1 MSSTR
6 DTNGERVREEAQ
18 RGTETTSPK
27 AERAPGTGRGRSR
40 MTPSEA
46 TWLAWYTCA
55 VSLAL
60 TALGILLLIL
70 SQAHRGVPVFEEWV
84 ENAVIA
90 VSFSTVGAI
99 VAPRFPSGNPIGWLF
114 CAIGFVAGVI
124 LFGSEYAHYA
134 LLVRPGTLP
143 GGGELAWIV
152 SWLWVVHAGLFAFMA
167 LLFPDGRLPSPR
179 WRPFAWFVGAAV
191 VVGSVASALSPGP
204 IGGLSAIR
212 NPLGIEDAPNLSG
225 PVEVL
230 MYSLTL
236 AAAASLLARLHG
248 ADDLERQQI
257 KWFAYAA
264 AVAAG
269 GAVVSYV
276 VSDAVGVRWLRWDIG
291 FVATV
296 IGLAGLPVAMGVA
309 IVKYRLHDIDLIIS
323 LTLVYAVL
331 TAAMAGIFEVT
342 LVTVQH
348 VLLVLTH
355 VEDSQLAY
363 FATAMV
369 MAALFEPLR
378 KRIDAF
384 VEHRLF
390 RRNNEDRGDQP
401 TA

>member
-1 MSSTR
+1 LTSGR
-6 DTNGERVREEAQ
+6 DTNGEKVREEAQ
-18 RGTETTSPK
+18 RGAKSTSPK
-27 AERAPGTGRGRSR
+27 AEQAPNAGRGPSR
-40 MTPSEA
+40 MSPREA

-60 TALGILLLIL
+60 TALGILLLAL

-84 ENAVIA
+84 ENSVIA
-90 VSFSTVGAI
+90 VGFSTVGAI
-99 VAPRFPSGNPIGWLF
+99 VAPRFPFRNPIGWLF
-114 CAIGFVAGVI
+114 CAIGFVAAMI
-124 LFGSEYAHYA
+124 LFGSEYAYYA
-134 LLVRPGTLP
+134 LLARPGALP

-152 SWLWVVHAGLFAFMA
+152 SWLWVVHAGLFAYMA

-212 NPLGIEDAPNLSG
+212 NPLGIEGAPNLSG

-236 AAAASLLARLHG
+236 AAAASLLARLRG
-248 ADDLERQQI
+248 AGDLERQQI

-269 GAVVSYV
+269 GAIVSYV
-276 VSDAVGVRWLRWDIG
+276 VSDAVDVRWLHWDIG

-323 LTLVYAVL
+323 QTLVYGIL
-331 TAAMAGIFEVT
+331 TAAMAGIFEVSVVALQH
-342 LVTVQH
+342 LV
-348 VLLVLTH
+348 LVLTH

-369 MAALFEPLR
+369 MAARFEPLK

-384 VEHRLF
+384 VERRFF
-390 RRNNEDRGDQP
+390 RRNNQDGGDQS
-401 TA
+401 TS